1 MHYNGRDSY
10 LLVNGTE
17 IHKFKAKDSE
27 IVATP
32 LCLVNISKDISMDNM
47 KNNGL
52 YGYVDDFSVDYNA
65 IKTDNILVFVV
76 AMTLLVLIY

>member
-10 LLVNGTE
+10 LFVNGTE

-32 LCLVNISKDISMDNM
+32 LYQGNISKYFFIDNM
-47 KNNGL
+47 KNTGL
-52 YGYVDDFSVDYNA
+52 YGYVYDFSVDCNA
-65 IKTDNILVFVV
+65 IKADNILD
-76 AMTLLVLIY
+76 IYKHLMEKNNII